1 MTSRMR
7 KRKRG
12 REAGMVRVSTGK
24 IMRANWARIF
34 STLTTSWSESLS
46 FLWPALPSD
55 RYRVTSDYASN
66 AGLDTYSEAGLD
78 DRSSI
83 PEMSRQQRLAA
94 ERAMERRDRGLP
106 GARAA
111 RRSRAPAFLQ
121 SDDEEDTGVGHGLL
135 DGISTRRR
143 RRQYDERPDQDDVE
157 GDEVS

>member
-1 MTSRMR
+1 MSPLPWFNP
-7 KRKRG
+7 
-12 REAGMVRVSTGK
+12 VDL
-24 IMRANWARIF
+24 IDHRI
-34 STLTTSWSESLS
+34 
-46 FLWPALPSD
+46 
-55 RYRVTSDYASN
+55 SDYASN
-66 AGLDTYSEAGLD
+66 AGLDTYSEAGID

-83 PEMSRQQRLAA
+83 PEMTRQQRLAA
-94 ERAMERRDRGLP
+94 ERAMQRRDRGIGG

-157 GDEVS
+157 GEDEVSRIIGYVA

>member
-1 MTSRMR
+1 MIAWVNR
-7 KRKRG
+7 
-12 REAGMVRVSTGK
+12 
-24 IMRANWARIF
+24 
-34 STLTTSWSESLS
+34 TTD
-46 FLWPALPSD
+46 PYGVD
-55 RYRVTSDYASN
+55 SDYASN
-66 AGLDTYSEAGLD
+66 AGLDTYSEAGID

-94 ERAMERRDRGLP
+94 ERAMQRRDRGIGG

-157 GDEVS
+157 GGDEVSHNFGLCAGMFTNGQPKIRRKSHWNISVTLRQTLLRNG